1 MDKGTQEIDRK
12 FLFGS
17 ITKMYS
23 IYSKIVES
31 YNAFRE
37 SRIQSKYFSQSHYG
51 VFAFY
56 RKNYKCE
63 LSRLCDYHGSDKGE
77 VESIGHP
84 YPWASHSYADYYSS
98 LFSHCRQQATKVF
111 ECGIGTN
118 NTDLASSMGF
128 NGKPGASLRVWRDY
142 FPNATI
148 YGADID
154 KNVLFDETRIKTYY
168 VDQLDP
174 ESITDMWR
182 DVGVRDFDFMIDDGL
197 HTFEAGSTLFSNSI
211 SMLAQHGIY
220 VIEDVY
226 GKDLRKYDEFFR
238 QLNYR
243 VEFISLHRVGK
254 ALEDNSLVVI
264 RKNSG

>member
-1 MDKGTQEIDRK
+1 
-12 FLFGS
+12 
-17 ITKMYS
+17 
-23 IYSKIVES
+23 
-31 YNAFRE
+31 
-37 SRIQSKYFSQSHYG
+37 
-51 VFAFY
+51 
-56 RKNYKCE
+56 
-63 LSRLCDYHGSDKGE
+63 
-77 VESIGHP
+77 
-84 YPWASHSYADYYSS
+84 
-98 LFSHCRQQATKVF
+98 
-111 ECGIGTN
+111 
-118 NTDLASSMGF
+118 MGF